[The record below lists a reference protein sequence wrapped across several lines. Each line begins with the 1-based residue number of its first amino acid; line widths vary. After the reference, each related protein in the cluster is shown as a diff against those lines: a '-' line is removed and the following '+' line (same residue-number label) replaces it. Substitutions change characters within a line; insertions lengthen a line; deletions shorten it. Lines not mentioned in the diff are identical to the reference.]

1 MQSVI
6 VVICAKF
13 SPMSVQNFPLQKEY
27 KYTLKNR
34 YKINHGSAMAPP
46 KLIFFVSKKEEA

>member
-1 MQSVI
+1 